1 MIEQPNF
8 TYTILGKAL
17 ENQEKSIE
25 GQGKEID
32 AIMNQ
37 NKR

>member
-1 MIEQPNF
+1 MIEQANF
-8 TYTILGKAL
+8 TYPILGKAL